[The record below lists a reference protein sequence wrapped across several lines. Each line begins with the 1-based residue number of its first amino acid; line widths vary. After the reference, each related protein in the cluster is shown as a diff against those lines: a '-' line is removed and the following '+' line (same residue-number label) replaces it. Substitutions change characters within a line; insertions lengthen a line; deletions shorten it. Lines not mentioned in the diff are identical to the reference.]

1 MGKPFRME
9 TDMSEQ
15 HSHSSQPAH
24 NPEDERNNP
33 VFKAGRAVAI
43 FMLIVWALIVVVVFY
58 AVFKFWLS

>member
-1 MGKPFRME
+1 
-9 TDMSEQ
+9 MSEQ
-15 HSHSSQPAH
+15 HPHSSQPAH